1 MRHKILMTMA
11 AIICRAAFG
20 AEDHARLTIYVLNE
34 GVADIEVN
42 KVARAL
48 AATTLSGAGISI
60 LWRSGKARNAAPG
73 PGITVQMCGR
83 TPKDYHPGALAFA
96 RPFDQGG
103 DIEVFYWRIWQAVP
117 SELVGVLLGHVL
129 VHEITHVLQGTD
141 RHTQEGIMKAY
152 WDANDYRRMRFKL
165 LAFTQTDIDL
175 IHKGFAHKQQM
186 ISSNR

>member
-1 MRHKILMTMA
+1 MA